1 MGFWFGGDGIKDPSM
16 VKGGGPVFV
25 GWYFGG
31 CIRVMVVQCFIANKL
46 VSPNSWDVGY
56 LGLLEIYGRDFRG
69 KGFIVE
75 SI

>member
-1 MGFWFGGDGIKDPSM
+1 MEFWFGGDGIKDPSM

-31 CIRVMVVQCFIANKL
+31 CIGVIVVQWFIANKL
-46 VSPNSWDVGY
+46 VSPNSQVVGY
-56 LGLLEIYGRDFRG
+56 LGSLDIYGRDSRG
-69 KGFIVE
+69 KGFNVE

>member
-1 MGFWFGGDGIKDPSM
+1 VGFWFGGDGIKDPSM

-56 LGLLEIYGRDFRG
+56 LGSLGIYKGDFSAVR
-69 KGFIVE
+69 FNVE

>member
-1 MGFWFGGDGIKDPSM
+1 MELWFGGDGIKDPSM

-31 CIRVMVVQCFIANKL
+31 CIGVMVVQCFIANKL
-46 VSPNSWDVGY
+46 VDQNSLDVGY
-56 LGLLEIYGRDFRG
+56 FGSLEIYDRDFRG
-69 KGFIVE
+69 KGFDVE